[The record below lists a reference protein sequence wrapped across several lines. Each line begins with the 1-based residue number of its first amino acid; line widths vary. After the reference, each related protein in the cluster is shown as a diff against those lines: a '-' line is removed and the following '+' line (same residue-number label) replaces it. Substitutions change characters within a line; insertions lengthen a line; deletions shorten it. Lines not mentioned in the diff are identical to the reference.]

1 MTQILGGSIVALV
14 GVALALMTKRQ
25 RWTRNPCRI
34 VSQPSAEDVVIS
46 RAANNVRRVM
56 KTGAVGQ
63 LQLQEREE
71 EDASE
76 DADGEVGMQGYVVR

>member
-1 MTQILGGSIVALV
+1 MLWIYAANVGGSIVALV

-34 VSQPSAEDVVIS
+34 VSQPSAEDVVNS

-56 KTGAVGQ
+56 QTGADRCSGAAAV
-63 LQLQEREE
+63 
-71 EDASE
+71 A
-76 DADGEVGMQGYVVR
+76 GEGRRGCQ

>member
-1 MTQILGGSIVALV
+1 MLWIYAANVGGSIVALV

-34 VSQPSAEDVVIS
+34 VSQPSAEDVVNS

-56 KTGAVGQ
+56 QTGADR
-63 LQLQEREE
+63 QLQEREE
-71 EDASE
+71 EDSSE
-76 DADGEVGMQGYVVR
+76 DADGEVGMQ